1 MGMDHISMATIMN
14 TVEEF
19 WGQRW
24 ITLAILGHA
33 AMIQVTQYPIHRTD
47 NYY

>member
-1 MGMDHISMATIMN
+1 MATIMN
-14 TVEEF
+14 TVGEF

-24 ITLAILGHA
+24 IALASLGHA
-33 AMIQVTQYPIHRTD
+33 ATIQATQSTIPRTD

>member
-1 MGMDHISMATIMN
+1 MATIMN

-24 ITLAILGHA
+24 ITLAILGHSV
-33 AMIQVTQYPIHRTD
+33 MIQVTQSSIHRTD